1 MKKELRHFGLLGKN
15 ISYSFSAGY
24 FTEKFKQLDL
34 DNHSYVN
41 FDLQNIEE
49 IKNVLAQD
57 KDIVGF
63 NITIPYKEA
72 IIPFLTEIDPK
83 AKEIGAV
90 NTVKITKNGLK
101 GYNTDVYGFYKS
113 IEPFIKSHHKK
124 ALILGTGGASK
135 AVKHALIDLGLE
147 IQFVS
152 RTASENKLSYEMLTK
167 QVMEQHQVIVNC
179 SPIGTFPNTE
189 AKPAIPYEFLT
200 EGHLVFDLIYNPPKT
215 AFMKYAEANGA
226 TAVNGSKMLEL
237 QAEKAWEIWNG

>member
-101 GYNTDVYGFYKS
+101 GYNTDIYGFYKS
-113 IEPFIKSHHKK
+113 I
-124 ALILGTGGASK
+124 AL
-135 AVKHALIDLGLE
+135 
-147 IQFVS
+147 
-152 RTASENKLSYEMLTK
+152 RTINS
-167 QVMEQHQVIVNC
+167 V
-179 SPIGTFPNTE
+179 
-189 AKPAIPYEFLT
+189 
-200 EGHLVFDLIYNPPKT
+200 
-215 AFMKYAEANGA
+215 
-226 TAVNGSKMLEL
+226 GSIFK
-237 QAEKAWEIWNG
+237 

>member
-1 MKKELRHFGLLGKN
+1 MKKEHRHFGLLGKN

-24 FTEKFKQLDL
+24 FTEKFKQLGL

-41 FDLQNIEE
+41 FDLQNIVE
-49 IKNVLAQD
+49 IKNVLAED
-57 KDIVGF
+57 KDIIGF

-90 NTVKITKNGLK
+90 NTVKVTKNGLK

-113 IEPFIKSHHKK
+113 IEPYIKSYHKK

-152 RTASENKLSYEMLTK
+152 RTASENKLSYDMLTK
-167 QVMEQHQVIVNC
+167 EIIEQHQVIVNC

-200 EGHLVFDLIYNPPKT
+200 EKHLVFDLIYNPPQT
-215 AFMKYAEANGA
+215 AFMKYAKANGA
-226 TAVNGSKMLEL
+226 TSVNGSKMLEL
-237 QAEKAWEIWNG
+237 QAEKAWGIWNE

>member
-24 FTEKFKQLDL
+24 FTEKFKQLNL

-189 AKPAIPYEFLT
+189 VKPAIPYEFLT
-200 EGHLVFDLIYNPPKT
+200 EEHLVFDLIYNPPKT

>member
-101 GYNTDVYGFYKS
+101 GYNTDIYGFYKS

-152 RTASENKLSYEMLTK
+152 RTASENKLSYEMLTN
-167 QVMEQHQVIVNC
+167 QVREQHQVIVNC

-189 AKPAIPYEFLT
+189 QAFPRGPVFLKFLYLALN
-200 EGHLVFDLIYNPPKT
+200 EIVFQNLS
-215 AFMKYAEANGA
+215 F
-226 TAVNGSKMLEL
+226 
-237 QAEKAWEIWNG
+237 

>member
-101 GYNTDVYGFYKS
+101 GYNTDIYGFYKS

>member
-189 AKPAIPYEFLT
+189 VKPAIPYEFLT
-200 EGHLVFDLIYNPPKT
+200 EEHLVFDLIYNPPKT

>member
-237 QAEKAWEIWNG
+237 QAEKAWEIWYG